1 MMHYSLNRVIGHG
14 GMSTVWLADT
24 EQGPVAVKI
33 LRPEFSA
40 APEFVDRFRTE
51 AESSL
56 KIDNPHVVR
65 TYDYQDSSLVMEYV
79 PGQSLADLLS
89 NLGSGQPLAED
100 DALNILEQAAS
111 GLAAI
116 HNAGLVHRDIKP
128 GNLLLRDSSG
138 TAVGDPAR
146 GAIVKITDFGIVK
159 AAQSVAL
166 TRTGMVVGTAQYVS
180 PEQAQGFDVTPASDV
195 YSLGV
200 VGFEMLSGSRP
211 FSGDSSVSVAL
222 AHISQAPPHIDA
234 PISDAARE
242 LISIALRKDP
252 ASRYADGAEFAQ
264 AIAAVRRGQWPPA
277 PRMINDAPTTVLP
290 SQAPVAGGFVDPHAT
305 THLQQAIGAG
315 AGATVG
321 AGASAQSGAGATAAQ
336 RRPQTLNQGQ
346 ATSARQVTQAKPRK
360 KQSKAIPILVG
371 VLVTALI
378 GATAFIL
385 ANAFGL
391 IGTTPKPTPT
401 VVTETQITT
410 VPAKPTQAPTP
421 APAPRP
427 VEPTT
432 PREEPT
438 STTKSTT
445 TTSTPVDKP
454 DDGRDADTP
463 PSPSVGTTT
472 TPRTPADSD
481 QPGGDTGTTPPAG
494 TVADTNETSPQP

>member
-315 AGATVG
+315 ADAT
-321 AGASAQSGAGATAAQ
+321 ATQSGAGAAAQ
-336 RRPQTLNQGQ
+336 RRPQTLN
-346 ATSARQVTQAKPRK
+346 QAKPRK

-410 VPAKPTQAPTP
+410 VPAEPTQ

-463 PSPSVGTTT
+463 PSPRVGTTT
-472 TPRTPADSD
+472 TPRTPSDAD
-481 QPGGDTGTTPPAG
+481 QPGGDTRTTPGDADKSTTNGNTGDSGNTPPAG
-494 TVADTNETSPQP
+494 TVDDTNETSPQP

>member
-1 MMHYSLNRVIGHG
+1 M
-14 GMSTVWLADT
+14 
-24 EQGPVAVKI
+24 
-33 LRPEFSA
+33 
-40 APEFVDRFRTE
+40 
-51 AESSL
+51 
-56 KIDNPHVVR
+56 
-65 TYDYQDSSLVMEYV
+65 
-79 PGQSLADLLS
+79 
-89 NLGSGQPLAED
+89 
-100 DALNILEQAAS
+100 
-111 GLAAI
+111 
-116 HNAGLVHRDIKP
+116 
-128 GNLLLRDSSG
+128 
-138 TAVGDPAR
+138 
-146 GAIVKITDFGIVK
+146 
-159 AAQSVAL
+159 
-166 TRTGMVVGTAQYVS
+166 
-180 PEQAQGFDVTPASDV
+180 
-195 YSLGV
+195 
-200 VGFEMLSGSRP
+200 
-211 FSGDSSVSVAL
+211 
-222 AHISQAPPHIDA
+222 
-234 PISDAARE
+234 
-242 LISIALRKDP
+242 
-252 ASRYADGAEFAQ
+252 
-264 AIAAVRRGQWPPA
+264 
-277 PRMINDAPTTVLP
+277 
-290 SQAPVAGGFVDPHAT
+290 DPHAT
-305 THLQQAIGAG
+305 THLQQAIGA
-315 AGATVG
+315 
-321 AGASAQSGAGATAAQ
+321 GAGATAAQ

-494 TVADTNETSPQP
+494 TVDDTNETSPQP

>member
-56 KIDNPHVVR
+56 KINNPHVVR

-89 NLGSGQPLAED
+89 HLGSGQPLAED

-138 TAVGDPAR
+138 TSVGDPAR

-305 THLQQAIGAG
+305 THLQQVIGAG
-315 AGATVG
+315 AGAAAT
-321 AGASAQSGAGATAAQ
+321 QSGAGAAAQ
-336 RRPQTLNQGQ
+336 RRPQTLN
-346 ATSARQVTQAKPRK
+346 QAKPRK

-410 VPAKPTQAPTP
+410 VPAEPTQ

-454 DDGRDADTP
+454 DDSRDADTP
-463 PSPSVGTTT
+463 PSPRVGTTT
-472 TPRTPADSD
+472 TPRTPSDAD
-481 QPGGDTGTTPPAG
+481 QPGGDTRTTPGDADKSTTNGNTGDSGNTPPAG
-494 TVADTNETSPQP
+494 TVDDTNETSPQP

>member
-138 TAVGDPAR
+138 TSVGDPAR

-315 AGATVG
+315 PDAT
-321 AGASAQSGAGATAAQ
+321 AAQSGAGAAAQ
-336 RRPQTLNQGQ
+336 RHPQTLN
-346 ATSARQVTQAKPRK
+346 QAKPRK

-410 VPAKPTQAPTP
+410 VPAEPTR

-463 PSPSVGTTT
+463 PSPRVGTTT
-472 TPRTPADSD
+472 TPRTPSDAD
-481 QPGGDTGTTPPAG
+481 QPGGDTGTTPGDADKSTTNGNTGDSGNTPPAG
-494 TVADTNETSPQP
+494 TVDDTNETSPQP